1 MISIPHAT
9 FGLVLILLVVL
20 AGTLAFKA
28 THNTKSKFD
37 FGEAFL
43 DDSGKTSMSRI
54 CTFVALAVSTWAMV
68 ALVQMDKLTEWF
80 YVAYL
85 GAFVVNG
92 VAHKFLDKPNDDL
105 SSR

>member
-1 MISIPHAT
+1 MISIPHAI
-9 FGLVLILLVVL
+9 FGLVLGLLVLL
-20 AGTLAFKA
+20 AGFISYRAS
-28 THNTKSKFD
+28 HSPKSKFD
-37 FGEAFL
+37 FSEAFL
-43 DDSGKTSMSRI
+43 DESGKTSLSRI

-92 VAHKFLDKPNDDL
+92 VAHKFLDKQNASIPPA
-105 SSR
+105 